1 MLGLKIINSQNKPA
15 RYDREEED
23 VGNKRNLIRTKR
35 DRFYQFNA
43 PLEKIPNRKERKN
56 KKAKGKIVKV
66 KIGYL
71 LSLKIHKFSN

>member
-43 PLEKIPNRKERKN
+43 HLEKIPNRKERKTR
-56 KKAKGKIVKV
+56 KQKGK
-66 KIGYL
+66 
-71 LSLKIHKFSN
+71 